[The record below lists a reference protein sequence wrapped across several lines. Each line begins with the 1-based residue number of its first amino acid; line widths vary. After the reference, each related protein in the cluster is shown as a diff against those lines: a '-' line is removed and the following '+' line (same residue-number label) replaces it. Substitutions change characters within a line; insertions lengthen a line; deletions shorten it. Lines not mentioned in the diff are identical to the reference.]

1 MTDRIPAEV
10 FPPGE
15 FLRDELENR
24 GWNQTEFSEI
34 IGRPPRVVNEIIAA
48 KRSVT
53 PETAQE
59 LAAALGTS
67 AQYWLNL
74 ESAYQLSKVQPA
86 DERIAR
92 EAALRGRFPV
102 RQMIQR
108 GWISPSNDNAALAG
122 SVLRYFSLKTLEDP
136 IVFSHAARKN
146 VREDRSELQWAWI
159 FRVKQLAA
167 ALPVPKYSV
176 DKLRAALAD
185 LERLMTDPEEI
196 RHVPRILSECGVRLI
211 VVEPIPG
218 SEIQGVCF
226 WMDGQPVIGLT
237 LKGDYIDRFWFNLRH
252 EIEHVLNGDGQES
265 PITDEFNDAG
275 VAERDPCEDVA
286 DAAAAEFCVPQTHLK
301 NFIARHDPAYSHI
314 NFLGFSRLMLRHP
327 GIVAGQLQRK
337 INRNDLFRKYQ
348 VRVRPIITATALT
361 DGYGR
366 EVPIDI

>member
-1 MTDRIPAEV
+1 MTNRVPAEV

-15 FLRDELENR
+15 FLRDALEDR

-59 LAAALGTS
+59 FAAALGTS

-74 ESAYQLSKVQPA
+74 ESAYQLSKVLPA

-92 EAALRGRFPV
+92 VAALRERFPV

-108 GWISPSNDNAALAG
+108 GWIAQSNDNTEVAA
-122 SVLRYFSLKTLEDP
+122 SVLRFFELKTLDDP
-136 IVFSHAARKN
+136 IVFSHAARARR
-146 VREDRSELQWAWI
+146 VERSELQWAWI

-167 ALPVPKYSV
+167 AFKVPRFSAER
-176 DKLRAALAD
+176 LLAAMTD
-185 LERLMTDPEEI
+185 LERLMTEPEEI
-196 RHVPRILSECGVRLI
+196 RHVPKILAECGVRLI

-226 WMDGQPVIGLT
+226 WLEGQPVVGLT

-252 EIEHVLNGDGQES
+252 ELEHVLNGDGQDD
-265 PITDEFNDAG
+265 PITDEFNESSG
-275 VAERDPCEDVA
+275 GERDPCEVAA
-286 DAAAAEFCVPQTHLK
+286 DAAAAEFCVPQAQLN
-301 NFIARHDPAYSHI
+301 NFVARHDPAYSHL
-314 NFLGFSRLMLRHP
+314 NFLGFSRLMRRHP

-337 INRNDLFRKYQ
+337 INRPELFKKYQ
-348 VRVRPIITATALT
+348 VRVRPIIAAAALT
-361 DGYGR
+361 DGYGQAL
-366 EVPIDI
+366 PTDI